1 MVVGRAQHLAQAATS
16 TGQGLELEI
25 GRAVGLLALLL
36 QPPEC
41 VPEAGEPGSVD
52 GSLDQ
57 QVSVREEELTL
68 RLAQKPRPVTEDLL
82 GSHGSVL
89 CTKVGSA
96 SRFDE
101 PGTGAT
107 CGSPVGGPAPSSSWV
122 SSPMIGGLKKDR

>member
-68 RLAQKPRPVTEDLL
+68 RLAQKPRPVTEDLFRC
-82 GSHGSVL
+82 HGDVASVDD
-89 CTKVGSA
+89 GGA
-96 SRFDE
+96 SRKCYARVG
-101 PGTGAT
+101 PAGIG
-107 CGSPVGGPAPSSSWV
+107 PVGG
-122 SSPMIGGLKKDR
+122 